1 MNIIEQVK
9 QMNEELEQL
18 RKSLVDVHLIRDT
31 LTQLTTIVDDI
42 INKAPAPS
50 DTVPETQIEVVKDEH
65 VNAAVVAIPD
75 SRYQV
80 TEVGGDDQPAS
91 TYKVD
96 SNKYLPGDF

>member
-31 LTQLTTIVDDI
+31 LRQLITIVDDI
-42 INKAPAPS
+42 IDKAPAPS
-50 DTVPETQIEVVKDEH
+50 DTVPETQIEVVNDEH
-65 VNAAVVAIPD
+65 VNAAIVAIPD
-75 SRYQV
+75 SRYRV
-80 TEVGGDDQPAS
+80 TEVGGDDQPAA

-96 SNKYLPGDF
+96 SNKYLSGDF